1 MGSNWR
7 YQSLML
13 KSLFAASCFLA
24 LFGAASM
31 AEDLTNKLGLYHAV
45 GMLPAA
51 VVASQWEHSRPVLIS
66 TEQPAVASGTSFTPT
81 INVPSDCTF
90 SVRTPTAG
98 LRTLVGTSWR

>member
-1 MGSNWR
+1 
-7 YQSLML
+7 ML